1 MVLIVIV
8 IKDKESSVTSFIKQ
22 LEVAFHHFDLQR
34 CDEKTLYVTILLKYR
49 GQKVLCDFIYIMNQ
63 QDMYGAI
70 SINEHYKHA
79 RTFIQQHF
87 RHTLLYSDELQLAY
101 KFMKTVYF
109 KQIVQQYANKY
120 PKAHALDK
128 HIKGRRLS

>member
-1 MVLIVIV
+1 MVLIVVV
-8 IKDKESSVTSFIKQ
+8 IKDKDSSVSSFIEQ
-22 LEVAFHHFDLQR
+22 LEVAFHHFDLHR

-63 QDMYGAI
+63 QEMYGAI

-87 RHTLLYSDELQLAY
+87 HHPLLYSDELQLAQN
-101 KFMKTVYF
+101 FMKTVHF
-109 KQIVQQYANKY
+109 KQIVQQMANQF
-120 PKAHALDK
+120 PK
-128 HIKGRRLS
+128 

>member
-1 MVLIVIV
+1 MIVT
-8 IKDKESSVTSFIKQ
+8 KDNDSSVSSFIAQ

-34 CDEKTLYVTILLKYR
+34 CDEKTLFVTVLLKYR

-63 QDMYGAI
+63 REMYGAI

-87 RHTLLYSDELQLAY
+87 RHTLLYSDELQLARN
-101 KFMKTVYF
+101 FMNTLHF
-109 KQIVQQYANKY
+109 KQILHQLENEY
-120 PKAHALDK
+120 PTFIA
-128 HIKGRRLS
+128 